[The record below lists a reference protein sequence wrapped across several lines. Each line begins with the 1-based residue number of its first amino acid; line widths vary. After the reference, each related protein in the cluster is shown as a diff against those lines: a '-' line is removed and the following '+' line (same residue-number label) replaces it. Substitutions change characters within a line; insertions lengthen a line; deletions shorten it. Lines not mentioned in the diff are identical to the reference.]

1 MIFNEWQRICQ
12 WMMCDCFHQ
21 PFLLCTTFRCFL
33 CIAHY
38 FFVHFQQKSQLTNYV
53 LITYYLQRN
62 VTKKWPFNKVFSVRN
77 LNVLK
82 YNVIDVIKKRN
93 YNEQINNLIV
103 TETKTKL
110 TCDII
115 SIPQKPLSERG
126 QSYIIEGSLK

>member
-1 MIFNEWQRICQ
+1 M
-12 WMMCDCFHQ
+12 
-21 PFLLCTTFRCFL
+21 
-33 CIAHY
+33 
-38 FFVHFQQKSQLTNYV
+38 HFQQKSQLTNYV

>member
-1 MIFNEWQRICQ
+1 MNDNEYVNEWCAIA
-12 WMMCDCFHQ
+12 FTS
-21 PFLLCTTFRCFL
+21 PFYFAQLFVVFFALP
-33 CIAHY
+33 II